1 MIALLILILSYLLG
15 SIPTGFLIGKFVAG
29 IDLREY
35 GSGSTGATN
44 VLRHVGKW
52 SALVVFLID
61 TGKGIGAV
69 LISKELILSDSWQ
82 VSAGLSALAGHI
94 WPIWLNWRGGKAVA
108 TGLGILLG
116 LSWQVGLA
124 ALGIFLLII
133 TFSKIVSLSSV
144 IAAISLPILMLI
156 SFQSDFRLAY
166 FFVSVAAMLMVLWR
180 HRDNIKRLI
189 KGDEPKIGQAR

>member
-124 ALGIFLLII
+124 ALGIFLLTI

>member
-166 FFVSVAAMLMVLWR
+166 FFVSVAAMLLVLWR

-189 KGDEPKIGQAR
+189 KGDEPKIGQTR